1 MNIEIPDYVQ
11 NLITELEEND
21 YEAYV
26 VGGAIRS
33 ALLHVEIHDYDLT
46 TNALPQEMKQVF
58 QKYRTIE
65 TGIQHGTLTVVSD
78 HNPVEITTYR
88 TDKSYL
94 DHRHPDAVTFTR
106 SLEEDCKRRD
116 FTINALCYN
125 KKTGLKDFFHGLDDL
140 QNKTLRCIGDP
151 DKRFDE
157 DALRILRALRF
168 AARLNFT
175 IEENTAQAI
184 HKNKALLDV
193 ISKERIHEELNGLLQ
208 AHDIKDTFLNYQDVF
223 AQIIPAIKEYTPE
236 QYAAAVE
243 DMQKAETISNVR
255 MALFLQFLSDP
266 RSVLNDLKYS
276 NADTKT
282 ILILLKTKKVSV
294 QNKAETKYFLK
305 DYEPWMDDILAYH
318 NAKGENT
325 TRWKTYIKEI
335 KDKQEPYTLK
345 QLAVTGKDLKQIGL
359 KGKEI
364 KETLDSLLQKVIE
377 EKIPNT
383 KEALL
388 QNLKS
393 IQ

>member
-1 MNIEIPDYVQ
+1 
-11 NLITELEEND
+11 
-21 YEAYV
+21 
-26 VGGAIRS
+26 
-33 ALLHVEIHDYDLT
+33 
-46 TNALPQEMKQVF
+46 
-58 QKYRTIE
+58 
-65 TGIQHGTLTVVSD
+65 
-78 HNPVEITTYR
+78 
-88 TDKSYL
+88 
-94 DHRHPDAVTFTR
+94 
-106 SLEEDCKRRD
+106 
-116 FTINALCYN
+116 
-125 KKTGLKDFFHGLDDL
+125 
-140 QNKTLRCIGDP
+140 
-151 DKRFDE
+151 
-157 DALRILRALRF
+157 
-168 AARLNFT
+168 
-175 IEENTAQAI
+175 
-184 HKNKALLDV
+184 
-193 ISKERIHEELNGLLQ
+193 
-208 AHDIKDTFLNYQDVF
+208 
-223 AQIIPAIKEYTPE
+223 
-236 QYAAAVE
+236 
-243 DMQKAETISNVR
+243 MQKAENISNVR